1 VKVDVAYV
9 NCRSQWHAKGLNA
22 AIQVLVIQGILVVPD
37 SSSWIADFITHK
49 PNAVICWIGLDLVH
63 CRARP
68 SHNGRL
74 HPKRG
79 AKRRKREVRCP
90 ADGELT
96 VRRVVEH
103 VALARVRLAPS
114 VFGRCDILRFGK
126 IGRTLV
132 QRCVQVIDL
141 NANPVRYAVVIV
153 AGVVVGIRRK
163 VAGER
168 IDPGT

>member
-1 VKVDVAYV
+1 LD
-9 NCRSQWHAKGLNA
+9 CP
-22 AIQVLVIQGILVVPD
+22 IEILVIQGILIVPD
-37 SSSWIADFITHK
+37 TGSWISHFVAHK
-49 PNAVICWIGLDLVH
+49 PDPIVSRIRPDLIY

-96 VRRVVEH
+96 VRRVVER

-153 AGVVVGIRRK
+153 AGVVVGIRQK